1 MLTFSQIHYGGAC
14 CKNIWASLSRL
25 IYFSTVVLPWLA
37 SVVLWNIFI
46 FIFNRQTQTH
56 KSYVYFIYFFYI
68 YGQLL
73 MDLSFFSVLD
83 TETLNSAENHKQSV
97 LESSALKQHSSCC
110 LESLWTL
117 NCALTSPHVPVD
129 WEDCWAESFQYCL
142 KSLFFPSSPPRAVV
156 FLCL

>member
-1 MLTFSQIHYGGAC
+1 ME
-14 CKNIWASLSRL
+14 
-25 IYFSTVVLPWLA
+25 YFHIPYK
-37 SVVLWNIFI
+37 
-46 FIFNRQTQTH
+46 NRQTQTQ

-142 KSLFFPSSPPRAVV
+142 KSLFFSLFTSPRCCFSVLVKPSQ
-156 FLCL
+156 LCCFCWKREIKLMAYICLYSRMLLYLTKMRK